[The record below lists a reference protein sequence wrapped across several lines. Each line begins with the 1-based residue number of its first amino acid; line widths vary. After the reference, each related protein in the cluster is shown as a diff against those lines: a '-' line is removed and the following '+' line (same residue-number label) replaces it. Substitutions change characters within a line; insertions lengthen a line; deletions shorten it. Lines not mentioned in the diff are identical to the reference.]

1 MESAARH
8 RQRWKNSGGM
18 NKLSRLV
25 IVGASG
31 HGKEIADIAKLNGYD
46 DIVFLDDDESVDEC
60 AGYPVVGRS
69 SDFSKVEKDVV
80 IAIGNAKIRSRIQE
94 QYESQGVHLVTLI
107 HPNATV
113 ADSAQIGVGSVVMA
127 GAVIN
132 PYAKLGK
139 GCIVNTCASV
149 DHDCEVRDYVHVAV
163 GAHLC
168 GTVSIGEYTWVGAG
182 ATVSNNISICPECM
196 IGAGAVVVKN
206 IEDAG
211 AYVGVPAGKISYSM
225 EMSEIEEDIQDWE
238 KLKKE
243 HNVK

>member
-1 MESAARH
+1 MGSAARH

-31 HGKEIADIAKLNGYD
+31 HGKVIADIAKLNGYN
-46 DIVFLDDDESVDEC
+46 DIVFLDDNEAVDEC
-60 AGYPVVGRS
+60 AGYPVIGRS
-69 SDFSKVEKDVV
+69 CDFAKVEKNVV
-80 IAIGNAKIRSRIQE
+80 IAIGNAKIRSQIQE
-94 QYESQGVHLVTLI
+94 QYESRGFYPVTLI

-113 ADSAQIGVGSVVMA
+113 ADSAQIGVGSVIMA

-149 DHDCEVRDYVHVAV
+149 DHDCVLGDYVHVAV

-168 GTVSIGEYTWVGAG
+168 GTVEVGAYTWIGAG

-196 IGAGAVVVKN
+196 IGAGAVVVKDLD
-206 IEDAG
+206 EKG
-211 AYVGVPAGKISYSM
+211 TYVGVPAGSVDEGNKHY
-225 EMSEIEEDIQDWE
+225 
-238 KLKKE
+238 L
-243 HNVK
+243 

>member
-1 MESAARH
+1 MGSVARL

-31 HGKEIADIAKLNGYD
+31 HGKVIADIAKLNGYN
-46 DIVFLDDDESVDEC
+46 DIVFLDDNEAVDEC
-60 AGYPVVGRS
+60 AGYPVIGRS
-69 SDFSKVEKDVV
+69 CDFAKVEKNVV

-94 QYESQGVHLVTLI
+94 QYESQGFHLVTLI
-107 HPNATV
+107 HPGATI
-113 ADSAQIGVGSVVMA
+113 ADSAEIGAGSVIMA

-149 DHDCEVRDYVHVAV
+149 DHDCVLGDYVHVAV

-168 GTVSIGEYTWVGAG
+168 GTVSVGAYTWIGAG

-196 IGAGAVVVKN
+196 IGAGAVVVKDLD
-206 IEDAG
+206 EKG
-211 AYVGVPAGKISYSM
+211 TYVGVPAGSVDEGNKHY
-225 EMSEIEEDIQDWE
+225 
-238 KLKKE
+238 L
-243 HNVK
+243 

>member
-1 MESAARH
+1 MGSAARH

-31 HGKEIADIAKLNGYD
+31 HGKVIADIAKLNGYN
-46 DIVFLDDDESVDEC
+46 DIVFLDDNEAVDEC
-60 AGYPVVGRS
+60 AGYPVIGRS
-69 SDFSKVEKDVV
+69 CDFAKVEKNVV

-94 QYESQGVHLVTLI
+94 QYESRGFYPVTLI

-113 ADSAQIGVGSVVMA
+113 ADSAQIGVGSVIMA

-132 PYAKLGK
+132 PYAQLGK

-149 DHDCEVRDYVHVAV
+149 DHDCVLGDYVHVAV

-168 GTVSIGEYTWVGAG
+168 GTVEVGAYTWIGAG

-196 IGAGAVVVKN
+196 IGAGAVVVKDLD
-206 IEDAG
+206 EKG
-211 AYVGVPAGKISYSM
+211 TYVGVPAGSVDEGNKHY
-225 EMSEIEEDIQDWE
+225 
-238 KLKKE
+238 L
-243 HNVK
+243 

>member
-1 MESAARH
+1 MGSAARH

-31 HGKEIADIAKLNGYD
+31 HGKVIADIAKLNGYKE
-46 DIVFLDDDESVDEC
+46 IVFLDDNEAVDEC
-60 AGYPVVGRS
+60 AGYPVVGS
-69 SDFSKVEKDVV
+69 SCDFTKVEKDVV
-80 IAIGNAKIRSRIQE
+80 IAIGNAMIRSRIQE
-94 QYESQGVHLVTLI
+94 KYESQGFHLVTLI
-107 HPNATV
+107 HPGATI
-113 ADSAQIGVGSVVMA
+113 ADSAEIGAGSVIMA

-168 GTVSIGEYTWVGAG
+168 GTVEVGAYTWIGAG

-196 IGAGAVVVKN
+196 IGAGAVAVKD
-206 IEDAG
+206 IVEAG
-211 AYVGVPAGKISYSM
+211 TYVGVPAGR
-225 EMSEIEEDIQDWE
+225 
-238 KLKKE
+238 
-243 HNVK
+243 VG

>member
-1 MESAARH
+1 M
-8 RQRWKNSGGM
+8 
-18 NKLSRLV
+18 SRLV

-31 HGKEIADIAKLNGYD
+31 HGKVIADIAKLNGYKE
-46 DIVFLDDDESVDEC
+46 IVFLDDNEAVTEC
-60 AGYPVVGRS
+60 AGYPVVGS
-69 SDFSKVEKDVV
+69 SCDFTKVEKDVV

-94 QYESQGVHLVTLI
+94 QYESQGFHLVTL
-107 HPNATV
+107 
-113 ADSAQIGVGSVVMA
+113 IGVGSVVMA

-168 GTVSIGEYTWVGAG
+168 GTVEVGAYTWIGAG

-196 IGAGAVVVKN
+196 IGAGAVVVKDLD
-206 IEDAG
+206 EKG
-211 AYVGVPAGKISYSM
+211 TYVGVPAGIVDEGNKHY
-225 EMSEIEEDIQDWE
+225 
-238 KLKKE
+238 L
-243 HNVK
+243 

>member
-1 MESAARH
+1 MGSAARH

-31 HGKEIADIAKLNGYD
+31 HGKVIADIAKLNGYN
-46 DIVFLDDDESVDEC
+46 DIVFLDDNEAVDEC
-60 AGYPVVGRS
+60 AGYPVIGRS
-69 SDFSKVEKDVV
+69 CDFAKVEKNVV

-94 QYESQGVHLVTLI
+94 QYESRGFYPVTLI

-113 ADSAQIGVGSVVMA
+113 ADSAQIGVGSVIMA

-149 DHDCEVRDYVHVAV
+149 DHDCVLGDYVHVAV

-168 GTVSIGEYTWVGAG
+168 GTVEVGAYTWIGAG

-196 IGAGAVVVKN
+196 IGAGAVVVKDLD
-206 IEDAG
+206 EKG
-211 AYVGVPAGKISYSM
+211 TYVGVPAGSVDEGNKHY
-225 EMSEIEEDIQDWE
+225 
-238 KLKKE
+238 L
-243 HNVK
+243 

>member
-1 MESAARH
+1 M
-8 RQRWKNSGGM
+8 
-18 NKLSRLV
+18 
-25 IVGASG
+25 
-31 HGKEIADIAKLNGYD
+31 
-46 DIVFLDDDESVDEC
+46 
-60 AGYPVVGRS
+60 
-69 SDFSKVEKDVV
+69 
-80 IAIGNAKIRSRIQE
+80 
-94 QYESQGVHLVTLI
+94 TLI

-139 GCIVNTCASV
+139 GCIVNTCDSV

-206 IEDAG
+206 IEEAG
-211 AYVGVPAGKISYSM
+211 AYVEVPAGSVDEGDKHY
-225 EMSEIEEDIQDWE
+225 
-238 KLKKE
+238 L
-243 HNVK
+243 